1 MNERMNEILEVS
13 GRPEFSGNLSPNPNP
28 TGSGRVGPVFYGLT
42 LGWFSNL
49 NFGSGSGRVG
59 PSYYGLK
66 NPTTERFCL
75 FYYTYFKN
83 VLRSIF
89 QMTLVSTDLVS
100 TQNYPFS
107 SFGCSH
113 SLHVDVIQTFD
124 SLNWFAQTPPTT
136 FVLIFVFIRIY
147 LLELKQKKTIFMGF
161 RHHL

>member
-1 MNERMNEILEVS
+1 MYALVVS
-13 GRPEFSGNLSPNPNP
+13 GRPEFSGNPSPNPNP
-28 TGSGRVGPVFYGLT
+28 TGRVGPDFHGLIS
-42 LGWFSNL
+42 GWVSNL
-49 NFGSGSGRVG
+49 NFGAGSGRIG

-66 NPTTERFCL
+66 NSTTERFCL

-100 TQNYPFS
+100 IQNYPFS
-107 SFGCSH
+107 NFGCSH

-124 SLNWFAQTPPTT
+124 SPNLFAQTPPT

-147 LLELKQKKTIFMGF
+147 LLEL
-161 RHHL
+161 